1 MLCNFGK
8 TFIINETLPAPES
21 YKGLETESEALMV
34 LDSEN
39 HCSDDESSRPPSI
52 MSREVVNGDVPGVGT
67 GDLHFLH

>member
-1 MLCNFGK
+1 MN
-8 TFIINETLPAPES
+8 LPAPES

-39 HCSDDESSRPPSI
+39 HCSDDESSRPPDAI
-52 MSREVVNGDVPGVGT
+52 CREAINGDVPGVGT